1 MQRALAERRVPL
13 YRLGRSIA
21 VVPRAQQQQQQPLPA
36 SARPP
41 AQLPAGTGVPQPAGP
56 PAPPPPPPL
65 ERAGDLPD
73 KLLRD
78 YLSGWSS
85 QYTEYDYYVPP
96 EAVYGKLPEEIKG
109 TLYFIGPGLTQVYG
123 TSVRHPADADG
134 MVCSL
139 AFADG
144 GQIFFRNRYVRTPA
158 FNTEQTLG
166 RRTTRGLHDRGAAT
180 THGSASSRQQ
190 QQPPA
195 PPRSLQQQQQQPLQ
209 GGASG
214 PLAGPGPGPLA
225 GLPLPGPLQNLQRL
239 PSPAALASW
248 VLTGNSNGNIFP
260 GSGSTPSSSS
270 SSSSNPAA
278 GASTNGSSTNG
289 SSTSGTTSSNGSSS
303 SGGGLQGIR
312 ARLQQEEE
320 ALWGAGADYG
330 VTPSRTQ
337 SLAAAAT
344 RGERVTPALP
354 SRLDPMSLLG
364 LPPLP
369 PLSALFNPLDTSFRA
384 PVNAN
389 IVYWGGRLLAFT
401 EGASLPYELN
411 KLSLET
417 VGPHDFGGAM
427 ADMGR
432 LVAGYKVA
440 PAPPH
445 TPGAAVAAAA
455 GGSGGAGA
463 PAPAL
468 SRPAQ
473 RLVVLGAA
481 QSGPDVL
488 LRWLELGED
497 GTPAGPGAAAATTFR
512 LPAASA
518 HGVLDFWVTDK
529 YYVVAQAPVDFNPQ
543 TFVTQATLGS
553 ASFAECFDWDPSR
566 PTKLHFVARPGGTPP
581 PAAPAAAAP
590 TASPASGPGGRA
602 SSAGRG
608 GGSSGR
614 PGAGGGGG
622 GGGAGS
628 KTRPV
633 IGSSAPVVWPPKG
646 PDSFSVDVPALLP
659 TSCVGC
665 YSLGA
670 GGSVLVLDAL
680 CQQGLTGSN
689 GGTLDTLVAEFHRVQ
704 PKPELTRIVV
714 DLATRTATARVLSQ
728 RTAAGVTT
736 AAAYTGNPAAAA
748 AVGTPT
754 AAAAAAGPLAPVG
767 SGAAFVGGYHHIF
780 ASAAATDAAAGWAP
794 AQVLVKLKLSPD
806 TGLPP
811 PAAAAAAAA
820 GQVPFSPD
828 SATPLQRRRGGGAEV
843 WSPGDR
849 AFLSPPVFIP
859 KRTAG
864 SVATAFSGYTPPGV
878 AAAAAAASPSFRL
891 PGTLPPMETDVEAAA
906 AAAAAEA
913 AARRWQEEQDG
924 WVVVLLNDAQ
934 AMRAELCVLDARDLT
949 AGPVAVLELPHHVPH
964 PRALHFTRAY
974 AGPGLAAPPGWRP
987 RTAAG
992 ATPAPSAQEEGKKA

>member
-1 MQRALAERRVPL
+1 MAERRVPL
-13 YRLGRSIA
+13 YRLGRSLA
-21 VVPRAQQQQQQPLPA
+21 VVPRAQQQLPGSPRPLP
-36 SARPP
+36 
-41 AQLPAGTGVPQPAGP
+41 QLPAGAGVPQPAGP
-56 PAPPPPPPL
+56 PPPPPPPPL
-65 ERAGDLPD
+65 DRAGDLPD

-96 EAVYGKLPEEIKG
+96 EAVYGKLPEEVKG

-123 TSVRHPADADG
+123 TGVRHPADADG

-166 RRTTRGLHDRGAAT
+166 RRTTRGLHDRGAASVA
-180 THGSASSRQQ
+180 GAGARRNAA
-190 QQPPA
+190 PPA
-195 PPRSLQQQQQQPLQ
+195 PPRSLQQQAL
-209 GGASG
+209 GAG
-214 PLAGPGPGPLA
+214 AGAGATGAGAGAGPGLAGAGNPLA
-225 GLPLPGPLQNLQRL
+225 GLALPGPLQNLQRL

-248 VLTGNSNGNIFP
+248 VLTGDANGSIFP
-260 GSGSTPSSSS
+260 GSSSPGGQAATATPSPFASPAASPGSSAAVGSSSTNGGSGSGSSSS
-270 SSSSNPAA
+270 SI
-278 GASTNGSSTNG
+278 
-289 SSTSGTTSSNGSSS
+289 
-303 SGGGLQGIR
+303 QDIR
-312 ARLQQEEE
+312 ARLKQEEE
-320 ALWGAGADYG
+320 EMWGAGADIG
-330 VTPSRTQ
+330 VTPTRNQ

-354 SRLDPMSLLG
+354 TRLDPMSLLG

-389 IVYWGGRLLAFT
+389 IVFWGGRLLAFT
-401 EGASLPYELN
+401 DGASLPYELN

-417 VGPHDFGGAM
+417 VGPYDFGGAM

-432 LVAGYKVA
+432 LVGGYKVA
-440 PAPPH
+440 PAPS
-445 TPGAAVAAAA
+445 GAAAA
-455 GGSGGAGA
+455 GAGAGA
-463 PAPAL
+463 PPP

-497 GTPAGPGAAAATTFR
+497 GAPAAGGGAAATTFR

-518 HGVLDFWVTDK
+518 QGVLDFWVTDK

-543 TFVTQATLGS
+543 TFVTQATLGA

-566 PTKLHFVARPGGTPP
+566 PTKLHFVARPGGAAPP
-581 PAAPAAAAP
+581 PAGARASAAAAVGSR
-590 TASPASGPGGRA
+590 AGSVGR
-602 SSAGRG
+602 
-608 GGSSGR
+608 SSGSGVR
-614 PGAGGGGG
+614 AAGSA
-622 GGGAGS
+622 GGAGAGAGAS
-628 KTRPV
+628 GDKARPV

-646 PDSFSVDVPALLP
+646 PDSFSVDAPALLP

-670 GGSVLVLDAL
+670 GGSVLVLDAV

-689 GGTLDTLVAEFHRVQ
+689 GGTLDSLIADFHRVQ

-714 DLATRTATARVLSQ
+714 DLATRTATARVLTQ
-728 RTAAGVTT
+728 RTTAGATT
-736 AAAYTGNPAAAA
+736 AAVYTGNPAAAA

-754 AAAAAAGPLAPVG
+754 AAAAAAGALAPVG
-767 SGAAFVGGYHHIF
+767 SGAAFVGGYHHLF
-780 ASAAATDAAAGWAP
+780 AAAAATDAAAGWAP

-828 SATPLQRRRGGGAEV
+828 TASPVQRRRGAGAEV

-849 AFLSPPVFIP
+849 VFLSAPVFIP

-864 SVATAFSGYTPPGV
+864 SVATAFGGYAPPGSAL
-878 AAAAAAASPSFRL
+878 AAATASPAFRL
-891 PGTLPPMETDVEAAA
+891 PGALPLPLETEVEAAA

-924 WVVVLLNDAQ
+924 WVLVLLNDAQ
-934 AMRAELCVLDARDLT
+934 SMRAELCVLDARDLT
-949 AGPVAVLELPHHVPH
+949 AGPVAVVELPHHVPH

-987 RTAAG
+987 RTAG
-992 ATPAPSAQEEGKKA
+992 ATPAPSAAAQPEEKKRA